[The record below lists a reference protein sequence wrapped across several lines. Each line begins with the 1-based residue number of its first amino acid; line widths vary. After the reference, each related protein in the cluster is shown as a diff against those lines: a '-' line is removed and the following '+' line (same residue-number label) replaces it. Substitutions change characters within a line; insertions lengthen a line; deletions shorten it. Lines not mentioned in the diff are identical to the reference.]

1 MRAPL
6 DNTRQFR
13 ESSSIVSFENCLIP
27 DASQSAS
34 AAAAAPDRGSAAPS
48 TGESVSSRWPHWLA
62 LFLLTSG
69 AAAIRVV
76 RLGAKP
82 FWFDECFSVELA
94 RLSWGNFLHLL
105 WWREANMSLY
115 YLLLRIWLAGAP
127 FSAQSESFVRGL
139 SVVFSAATV
148 PAIYWL
154 GKLLF
159 DRRVGLV
166 AAALFTF
173 NIYSIR
179 YSQEARS
186 YALFVLLATL
196 SSGFLI
202 AFLRNPTPRHRKAY
216 VVCSI
221 LAMYAHFY
229 ALLLLAAHWIAL
241 RALRGPRTDD
251 RKTGTS
257 APGSDELSRAWRII
271 SMSALPLLIFVAKTG
286 AGPIR
291 WIPRPGLSDLGRFA
305 ISFTNGLPLIYGC
318 ACLVSL
324 IPVRKN
330 VLSRGQ
336 GWEGWCTQFLFVWLL
351 FPTLLTVA
359 LSFAR
364 PVFLPRYMIFCLPA
378 LVILVAAGLV
388 SIRPAWL
395 SVPLTFL
402 VLLLSTYS
410 VHLVY
415 NHDFDDERDAAGAAT
430 DFILDHTQP
439 GDAIVLH
446 IAEARVPYEFFR
458 SLRAG
463 ENSSG
468 AGFTK
473 QLGPEILFPH
483 SGAGLN
489 YHDFTGKPTAESL
502 RVGAAAH
509 ARLWVMLMY
518 NETAASQPDLT
529 TEQMDR
535 VLAREFS
542 HMQRWEFPR
551 VEVRLY
557 EKN

>member
-1 MRAPL
+1 L
-6 DNTRQFR
+6 DPDTR
-13 ESSSIVSFENCLIP
+13 
-27 DASQSAS
+27 QSAS
-34 AAAAAPDRGSAAPS
+34 AAAAAADRGMAAPS
-48 TGESVSSRWPHWLA
+48 TGESVSSRWPHWLT
-62 LFLLTSG
+62 LFLLTS
-69 AAAIRVV
+69 AAASIRMV

-82 FWFDECFSVELA
+82 FWFDECFSAELA
-94 RLSWGNFLHLL
+94 RISWANFLRLL

-115 YLLLRIWLAGAP
+115 YLLLRMWLAGAP
-127 FSAQSESFVRGL
+127 FSAQSESFIRGL

-186 YALFVLLATL
+186 YALFVLLTTL

-202 AFLRNPTPRHRKAY
+202 AFLRNPTSRHRKAY

-229 ALLLLAAHWIAL
+229 AILLLAAHWIAL

-251 RKTGTS
+251 KKFVTS
-257 APGSDELSRAWRII
+257 APDFHELSRAWRII
-271 SMSALPLLIFVAKTG
+271 SISALPLLIFVAKTG

-291 WIPRPGLSDLGRFA
+291 WIPRPSLLDLGRFA
-305 ISFTNGLPLIYGC
+305 LYFTNGLPLVYGC

-336 GWEGWCTQFLFVWLL
+336 GWEGWRTQFLFVWLL
-351 FPTLLTVA
+351 FPILLTVA

-378 LVILVAAGLV
+378 LVILVAAGLI
-388 SIRPAWL
+388 SIRPGWL
-395 SVPLTFL
+395 SIPLTFL

-410 VHLVY
+410 VPLVY
-415 NHDFDDERDAAGAAT
+415 NHDFDDERDAADAAT
-430 DFILDHTQP
+430 AFILDHAQP

-446 IAEARVPYEFFR
+446 IAETRVPYEFFR
-458 SLRAG
+458 SLSAG
-463 ENSSG
+463 ENSASVSF
-468 AGFTK
+468 AK

-502 RVGAAAH
+502 RAGAEAH
-509 ARLWVMLMY
+509 RRLWVMLMY
-518 NETAASQPDLT
+518 NETTASRPDLT
-529 TEQMDR
+529 TEQIDG
-535 VLAREFS
+535 VLAQKLP